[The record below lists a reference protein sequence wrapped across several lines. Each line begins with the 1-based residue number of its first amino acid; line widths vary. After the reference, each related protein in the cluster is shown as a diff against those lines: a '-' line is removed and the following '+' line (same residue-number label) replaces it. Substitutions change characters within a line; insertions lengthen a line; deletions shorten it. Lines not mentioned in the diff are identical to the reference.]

1 MIVAYTAIFGGS
13 DSLKEAPP
21 ADRCVCF
28 TDGDV
33 AIKTGWEI
41 VRRDVGDRGRRAAR
55 VLKMSPH
62 ELFPAASASVWVD
75 GSIQIDDWDRLIRDA
90 ADADVACFSHP
101 DRSTC
106 YDEGETVI
114 RLRIAHAVKVRAAL
128 QVYRSEGFEP
138 KTLSTTGLLYRRNTP
153 RVNGFNDLWR
163 DHLDA
168 YGTND
173 QVHVDYCA
181 WKSGVSITHLT
192 GHYRANPYATYHK
205 DDHHRRRKAQ
215 FRLEAECD
223 HYLA

>member
-33 AIKTGWEI
+33 AIATGWEI
-41 VRRDVGDRGRRAAR
+41 VKREPPEHPRRAAR

-62 ELFPAASASVWVD
+62 ALFPDASASVWID
-75 GSIQIDDWDRLIRDA
+75 GSIQINDWALLMRDA
-90 ADADVACFSHP
+90 ADAEVACFSHP

-114 RLRIAHAVKVRAAL
+114 RLRIAHPVKVRAAL
-128 QVYRSEGFEP
+128 EVYRSEGFEP
-138 KTLSTTGLLYRRNTP
+138 SALSTTGLLFRGHTAE
-153 RVNGFNDLWR
+153 VNRFNELWR
-163 DHLDA
+163 DHLDT

-181 WKSGVSITHLT
+181 WKAGVEITHLA
-192 GHYRANPYATYHK
+192 GHYRANPYARYHK
-205 DDHHRRRKAQ
+205 DDHHRRRKPQ
-215 FRLEAECD
+215 FRLEAACD